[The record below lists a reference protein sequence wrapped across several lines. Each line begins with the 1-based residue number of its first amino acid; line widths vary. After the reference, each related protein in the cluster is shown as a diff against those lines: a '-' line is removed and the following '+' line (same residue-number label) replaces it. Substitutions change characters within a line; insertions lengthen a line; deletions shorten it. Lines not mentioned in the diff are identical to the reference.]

1 MKIVAVEPIG
11 MNSSQMSYYEK
22 IFSRMGHQFIC
33 FPDKKEDP
41 ETLKQ
46 RMRHADVAILSN
58 VRLTN
63 DVLSYCSRL
72 KVLSV
77 AFTGTE
83 HIDMGYCQDQGIKVF
98 NASGYATVAVA
109 ELTIGLIIDLYRHI
123 TLLDAETRKGGTR
136 RHLLGQQ
143 LNGKVVGVI
152 GTGAIGRQTA
162 FYLQALGCNIIAWDR
177 AENEKIVNAGIPY
190 VTLDD
195 LLSTSDI
202 VTLHVPL
209 TAETENLISFHELDL
224 CKPSAIIINTARGKL
239 INMTALSEALRN
251 KKIAGA
257 AVDVFETEPP
267 LPGNHPLLNA
277 PNCILAPH
285 IGYATREAFD
295 TRIGIAM
302 NNVVNWLKDNSSLEA

>member
-11 MNSSQMSYYEK
+11 MNSSQMAYYEK

-33 FPDKKEDP
+33 FPDRKEDA

-46 RMRHADVAILSN
+46 RMRHADIAILSN
-58 VRLTN
+58 IRLN
-63 DVLSYCSRL
+63 SDILSCCSRL
-72 KVLSV
+72 KVISV
-77 AFTGTE
+77 AFTSTD

-143 LNGKVVGVI
+143 LHGKVVGII

-162 FYLQALGCNIIAWDR
+162 FYLQALGCRIIAWDR
-177 AENEKIVNAGIPY
+177 VEDERIVNAGIPY
-190 VTLDD
+190 VSMDE
-195 LLSTSDI
+195 LLSTADI
-202 VTLHVPL
+202 VSLHLPL
-209 TAETENLISFHELDL
+209 TSETENILSFKELDL

-239 INMTALSEALRN
+239 INMEALSQALRN
-251 KKIAGA
+251 KKIGGA

-267 LPGNHPLLNA
+267 LPESHPLLNA

-302 NNVVNWLKDNSSLEA
+302 NNVVNWLKDAAAVGS